1 MSSITMQPASQFS
14 DEQLAEAFNAGY
26 QGYVMPVHVDT
37 VFIRN
42 HVQQHDIDLNASC
55 LAMDEGVAA
64 GIGLL
69 GLRNDRA
76 WIGGIGVD
84 SAFRRRGLGKQIMGH
99 LIEQARSHG
108 VKQVWLEVIES
119 NTPAHKL
126 YLSLG
131 FRDVRRLL
139 VIDRAAHVPDRPDM
153 IIIEGY
159 SVREI
164 GLDEALEA
172 IDARRSAPNPWQRQA
187 ESLRRTSDLRGWVVA
202 KNGNPVAWGAAVV
215 NSDAVRWFDIGGDAD
230 GMRALVAHFHAF
242 HPYATGRL
250 VNLVSDDP
258 AWPIF
263 ESADYNLWLTQFEM
277 VLDV

>member
-1 MSSITMQPASQFS
+1 MTSITMQPASQFS
-14 DEQLAEAFNAGY
+14 DEQLADAFNAGY
-26 QGYVMPVHVDT
+26 QGYVMPVHVDAA
-37 VFIRN
+37 FIRN
-42 HVQQHDIDLNASC
+42 HVQQHDIDLKASC
-55 LAMDEGVAA
+55 LAMDGDVVA

-84 SAFRRRGLGKQIMGH
+84 SAFRRQGLGKQMMGH
-99 LIEQARSHG
+99 LIEQARSYG

-119 NTPAHKL
+119 NTPAHNL

-153 IIIEGY
+153 TTIKGY

-172 IDARRSAPNPWQRQA
+172 IAVGRPALNSWQRQA
-187 ESLRRTSDLRGWVVA
+187 ESLRRTSDLRGWAVA
-202 KNGNPVAWGAAVV
+202 KDGNPVAWGAAVV
-215 NSDAVRWFDIGGDAD
+215 NADAVRWFDIGGDAD
-230 GMRALVAHFHAF
+230 GMRALVAHFHAA
-242 HPYATGRL
+242 HPYASGRL
-250 VNLVSDDP
+250 VNLASDDP

-263 ESADYNLWLTQFEM
+263 ESAGYNLWLAQFEM

>member
-14 DEQLAEAFNAGY
+14 DEQLADAFNAGY
-26 QGYVMPVHVDT
+26 QGYVMPVHVDAA
-37 VFIRN
+37 FIRN
-42 HVQQHDIDLNASC
+42 HVQQHDIDLKASC
-55 LAMDEGVAA
+55 LAMEGDAAA

-69 GLRNDRA
+69 GLRKDRA

-84 SAFRRRGLGKQIMGH
+84 SAFRRHGLGKQMMGH

-108 VKQVWLEVIES
+108 VKQVWLEVIET
-119 NTPAHKL
+119 NTPAHNL

-139 VIDRAAHVPDRPDM
+139 VIERAAHVPDRPDM
-153 IIIEGY
+153 TTIEGY

-172 IDARRSAPNPWQRQA
+172 IAVGRPAPNPWQRQA
-187 ESLRRTSDLRGWVVA
+187 ESLRRTSDLRGWAVA
-202 KNGNPVAWGAAVV
+202 KDGNSVAWGAAVV
-215 NSDAVRWFDIGGDAD
+215 NADAVRWLDIGGDAD

-250 VNLVSDDP
+250 VNLAGDDP

-263 ESADYNLWLTQFEM
+263 ESAGYNLWLTQFEM
-277 VLDV
+277 VLEV